1 MGAWLD
7 SGNSW
12 SHKFHMN
19 QNTQTLIRDQI
30 YATLRR
36 ELLDCTIAPGA
47 DILEPELSERFQSSR
62 SPVRDALLRLEAEG
76 LVVIHPR
83 KGYQATPISISDA
96 DDLFDFRALLE
107 PACAQNAVATA
118 TDEVI
123 AGFDAFRSID
133 AYQASL
139 GEAQPVAFVAYNR
152 AFHVAVARAAANRRL
167 REATLNVIEQFDR
180 LVHVSLKQVD
190 TSTHAALI
198 TEHGEIIDALQA
210 RDGRRAARI
219 LGNHVGRARKR
230 VLRELARTAI
240 VP

>member
-1 MGAWLD
+1 M
-7 SGNSW
+7 SENS
-12 SHKFHMN
+12 SF
-19 QNTQTLIRDQI
+19 LIRDQI
-30 YATLRR
+30 YVTLRR

-47 DILEPELSERFQSSR
+47 DIYEPELSERFSSSR

-118 TDEVI
+118 SDD
-123 AGFDAFRSID
+123 ALRAFDVFRSVEAFAASRPD
-133 AYQASL
+133 APPIS
-139 GEAQPVAFVAYNR
+139 FVGYNR
-152 AFHVAVARAAANRRL
+152 AFHVAIADTCANRRL
-167 REATLNVIEQFDR
+167 RDATLQVIEQFDR

-190 TSTHAALI
+190 TTTHAALVS
-198 TEHGEIIDALQA
+198 EHGDIIDALQA

-219 LGNHVGRARKR
+219 LCGHVSRARKR
-230 VLRELARTAI
+230 VLRELTRTAI

>member
-1 MGAWLD
+1 M
-7 SGNSW
+7 SQNSP
-12 SHKFHMN
+12 
-19 QNTQTLIRDQI
+19 TLIRDQI

-47 DILEPELSERFQSSR
+47 DIYEPELSERFSSSR
-62 SPVRDALLRLEAEG
+62 SPVRDALLRLEADG

-83 KGYQATPISISDA
+83 RGYQATPISISDA

-118 TDEVI
+118 SDETL
-123 AGFDAFRSID
+123 AAFDRFRSVE
-133 AYQASL
+133 AFAAS
-139 GEAQPVAFVAYNR
+139 QPEVPAVSFVSYNR
-152 AFHVAVARAAANRRL
+152 AFHVAIAEACANRRL
-167 REATLNVIEQFDR
+167 RDATLQVIEQFDR

-190 TSTHAALI
+190 TSTHAALVA
-198 TEHGEIIDALQA
+198 EHGDIIDALQA
-210 RDGRRAARI
+210 RDGKRAARI

-230 VLRELARTAI
+230 VLRELTRTAI